1 MVNKKRKRL
10 FIITL
15 AVSILVELTFIMG
28 IFYTSQ
34 KFRAL
39 NLVMDKLFFNAVE
52 KFSKPDVPEETG
64 ILPVEFNADAI
75 HGINPIFEEASTE
88 IALDEFTQVFTDY
101 DFLIEMAGDG
111 TGFSLSGDLRRLAQ
125 DFIAEE
131 EEVNSWDFTHSVKI
145 LSKPSFFED
154 CIAFIDANL
163 NMILVDT
170 KTGEEKNSFYCG
182 ILPAG
187 PAKAMGNSYYFT
199 GKNGEKYRALFSVLP
214 DGQQPLINSSNFF
227 IPDIVAQSNIFFKL
241 ESWQKIDSQSLS
253 SRGTSISPIF
263 DKIDPMPQESPIPLT
278 GIDKA
283 PMIFIISPS
292 ETGNFVLKICDESD
306 ETFQSP
312 SYVALF
318 DAVRGQIIVSSL
330 DTLSDNPVIESELQS
345 DTLYYL
351 AVGSLEPLDAEQKIF
366 VLMSKK

>member
-15 AVSILVELTFIMG
+15 VACILVEIIFIMG

-34 KFRAL
+34 KFRAF
-39 NLVMDKLFFNAVE
+39 NRVIDKLFFNAVE
-52 KFSKPDVPEETG
+52 KFSKPAEPEETDV
-64 ILPVEFNADAI
+64 LPVEFNADAI
-75 HGINPIFEEASTE
+75 NGISPIFEEATTE
-88 IALDEFTQVFTDY
+88 IAMDEFIQVFTDY
-101 DFLIEMAGDG
+101 DFLIEMNADG
-111 TGFSLSGDLRRLAQ
+111 TGFSLSGDLRRLAK

-131 EEVNSWDFTHSVKI
+131 EEVNSWSFAHSVRI

-163 NMILVDT
+163 EMVLVDT
-170 KTGEEKNSFYCG
+170 KTGEQKDSFYCG

-187 PAKAMGNSYYFT
+187 PAKAMGNSYYFM

-214 DGQQPLINSSNFF
+214 ESQQALIDSSNFF

-241 ESWQKIDSQSLS
+241 ESWQKIDSQSLGN
-253 SRGTSISPIF
+253 RGASISPIF
-263 DKIDPMPQESPIPLT
+263 DKIAPMPEESPVPLE

-292 ETGNFVLKICDESD
+292 ETGIFELKICT
-306 ETFQSP
+306 ETGEILKMP

-318 DAVRGQIIVSSL
+318 DAVRGQLIGSSL
-330 DTLSDNPVIESELQS
+330 DNLSDNPVIETELQS
-345 DTLYYL
+345 DSLYYL
-351 AVGSLEPLDAEQKIF
+351 AVGSLEPLAADQNIF
-366 VLMSKK
+366 VKMGK